1 VGTPAERAQGS
12 DAVPSDRALYAG
24 YFALQAAGGVV
35 LWAAI
40 ASSNTVR
47 SWFELRADLPQV
59 TDGFFF
65 PDMVVVSTSAL
76 AAWVVWTHQRAGTV
90 LAGVALG
97 GILYPTAYLFSWV
110 TASSGD
116 GWIALAVMLAVSALC
131 AWATLGV
138 YRLQRADD
146 RAVLDATDR

>member
-1 VGTPAERAQGS
+1 MGTPVERVQRN
-12 DAVPSDRALYAG
+12 DAPSGDRAVYAG

-40 ASSNTVR
+40 ASSSTVR

-59 TDGFFF
+59 TDGFFL
-65 PDMVVVSTSAL
+65 PDMVVVATSAL
-76 AAWVVWTHQRAGTV
+76 AAWTVWTRQRAGLV

-110 TASSGD
+110 TSSSGD
-116 GWIALAVMLAVSALC
+116 GWIALAVMLVVSALC

-138 YRLQRADD
+138 YRLDRTDD
-146 RAVLDATDR
+146 RAALDASDR